1 MIVDYIDAH
10 KFSSNHRKQ
19 LMNDCL
25 CGCFYCL
32 EVFSP
37 SEINEWVDRDSTA
50 ICPYCNIDSIIG
62 ESSGYP
68 INKTFLS
75 RMNEHWF

>member
-1 MIVDYIDAH
+1 MVDYIAAH

-19 LMNDCL
+19 LMNDSL

-37 SEINEWVDRDSTA
+37 SEIIAWVDRYSTA

-62 ESSGYP
+62 ESSGYS
-68 INKTFLS
+68 INRTFLT
-75 RMNEHWF
+75 RMNEYWFS